1 MQAATTL
8 IILDG
13 FGHRDASD
21 ANAIA
26 LANTPFLDSLYQS
39 APHSLVSG
47 SGLDVGLPEGQMGN
61 SEVGHMN
68 LGAGRVVNQEFTRI
82 NEAIRDQSFF
92 NNRVLN
98 ESFAGLA
105 QSGRT
110 LHVFG
115 LLSPGGVHSHEDQ
128 IYAAIRSA
136 QQQGVQ
142 DIQVHA
148 FLDGRDVAP
157 KSAQSSL

>member
-13 FGHRDASD
+13 FGHRVTRD

-39 APHSLVSG
+39 APHSLISG

-68 LGAGRVVNQEFTRI
+68 LGARSRASRSFTSR
-82 NEAIRDQSFF
+82 
-92 NNRVLN
+92 
-98 ESFAGLA
+98 
-105 QSGRT
+105 
-110 LHVFG
+110 
-115 LLSPGGVHSHEDQ
+115 
-128 IYAAIRSA
+128 AAAVS
-136 QQQGVQ
+136 
-142 DIQVHA
+142 
-148 FLDGRDVAP
+148 
-157 KSAQSSL
+157 